1 MSFGIIIIRK
11 APKKEV
17 KLAAYTRLES
27 KDVESI
33 LALYDIKDV
42 SSVTPLSLGISNSNY
57 RCDRSKG
64 ESIILKVSNDKGI
77 AQMKE
82 EQEILNHLKD
92 YPYSLTPIP
101 TSEGESVYTWG
112 ELYGAVFPF
121 IEGSKPMGEVSD
133 MRQIGNALGHMHKH
147 SQDHKLES
155 TKTRSHSD
163 VGFDLKGIQTYC
175 EDSVALVDFKDACT
189 GLLTDADIKL
199 WNEASLPGGLIHGDL
214 YIDNMLFKE
223 GKLQTL
229 LDFEQAGL
237 GSFIH
242 DIGITIS
249 GCCLDREGVS
259 LDKIHAFIEGYE
271 SVRLLENIEKKLLN
285 FSITLGFLDI
295 SLWRIKRF
303 YEGDLDPQR
312 KDSYRELLDLAREF
326 VKRPYQM

>member
-1 MSFGIIIIRK
+1 M
-11 APKKEV
+11 
-17 KLAAYTRLES
+17 AAYTRLES

-33 LALYDIKDV
+33 LDLYNIKDI
-42 SSVTPLSLGISNSNY
+42 SNVTPLSLGISNSNY
-57 RCDRSKG
+57 RCDRKEGS
-64 ESIILKVSNDKGI
+64 SIILKVSNDKGI
-77 AQMKE
+77 SQMKE
-82 EQEILNHLKD
+82 EQEILNFLEG
-92 YPYSLTPIP
+92 YPYSLTPVH
-101 TSEGESVYTWG
+101 TAKGESVYTWG

-133 MRQIGNALGHMHKH
+133 MRQIGNALGLMHKH
-147 SQDHKLES
+147 SSDNKLQD
-155 TKTRSHSD
+155 TATRSHSD
-163 VGFDLKGIQTYC
+163 VGYDLEGIQGYC
-175 EDSVALVDFKDACT
+175 KETVALGDFRDVCSELLKDS
-189 GLLTDADIKL
+189 DIKL
-199 WNEASLPGGLIHGDL
+199 WNEASLPQGLIHGDL
-214 YIDNMLFKE
+214 YIDNMLFKD

-237 GSFIH
+237 GSFVH

-271 SVRLLENIEKKLLN
+271 SVRILEEIERKLLN

>member
-1 MSFGIIIIRK
+1 M
-11 APKKEV
+11 
-17 KLAAYTRLES
+17 AAYTRLES

-33 LALYDIKDV
+33 LALYDINNI

-57 RCDRSKG
+57 RCDMIAG
-64 ESIILKVSNDKGI
+64 DSIILKVSNDKGI
-77 AQMKE
+77 SQMKE
-82 EQEILNHLKD
+82 EQEILNYLKTF
-92 YPYSLTPIP
+92 PYSLTPVP
-101 TSEGESVYTWG
+101 TSKGESVYTWG

-121 IEGSKPMGEVSD
+121 IEGTKPMGEVSD
-133 MRQIGNALGHMHKH
+133 MRQIGMALGLMHKH
-147 SQDHKLES
+147 SQDHDLQN

-163 VGFDLKGIQTYC
+163 VGYDLEGIQGYC
-175 EDSVALVDFKDACT
+175 KESMALGDFRDVCSE
-189 GLLTDADIKL
+189 LLKESDIKL
-199 WNEASLPGGLIHGDL
+199 WNEAKLPNGLIHGDL
-214 YIDNMLFKE
+214 YIDNMLFKD

-271 SVRLLENIEKKLLN
+271 GVRILGDNERKLLN

-312 KDSYRELLDLAREF
+312 KDSYRELLELAREF